1 MLTSASWLRGC
12 CCSSKW
18 RLLKSKVGAF
28 VEFYTFLSLACLL
41 LRTVW
46 LSLIKEEDTMFR
58 KCSICFLFFYCL
70 PGGRSWTKMKNC
82 WYPSLFCSM
91 GDWIEW
97 KVIIRNS
104 VFFIKYSL
112 QRLKSPQ
119 CLTGRTSI
127 IITTTHTTMAAALAA
142 AVLRPRNLFPQ

>member
-1 MLTSASWLRGC
+1 MHHTLDFCPRPAKMGRQENLRSYFPNIYILCYSTVLTSASWLRGC

-70 PGGRSWTKMKNC
+70 PGGCIGTKMKNC
-82 WYPSLFCSM
+82 WCPSLFCSM
-91 GDWIEW
+91 GVVLGLEW

-104 VFFIKYSL
+104 VFFIK
-112 QRLKSPQ
+112 
-119 CLTGRTSI
+119 
-127 IITTTHTTMAAALAA
+127 
-142 AVLRPRNLFPQ
+142 